1 MFDEQ
6 PFTFR
11 VADLKQY
18 AYCPRILYYQTVL
31 PAVRPTT
38 YKMEAGIAAQ
48 GQAEGR
54 EKRRSLRSYGL
65 ESGERTYNV
74 PLYSPALR
82 LSGELDMLIETDEA
96 LIPVDYKNARLAGDH
111 FRLQMTAYALLLEA
125 ARPDKPVTH
134 GFLYLI
140 PLRKAISVSFTPAL
154 RRRCQE
160 ALVELH
166 TIADKQRQPAPV
178 SNRRRCA
185 DCEFRRFCN
194 DVL

>member
-1 MFDEQ
+1 MFDEE

-11 VADLKQY
+11 VSDLKQY

-38 YKMEAGIAAQ
+38 YKMEAGIAAH
-48 GQAEGR
+48 GLAEGR
-54 EKRRSLRSYGL
+54 ERRRSLRSYGL
-65 ESGERTYNV
+65 ESGKRTYNV

-82 LSGELDMLIETDEA
+82 LSGELDMLIETDDA
-96 LIPVDYKNARLAGDH
+96 LIPVDYKSAKQAGEH
-111 FRLQMTAYALLLEA
+111 FRLQLTTYALLLEG
-125 ARPDKPVTH
+125 ARPDKAVTH

-140 PLRKAISVSFTPAL
+140 PVGKAVAVRFTPAL
-154 RRRCQE
+154 RRRCEE
-160 ALVELH
+160 ALAELRA
-166 TIADKQRQPAPV
+166 IAEKQRQPAPAP
-178 SNRRRCA
+178 NRRRCI